1 MRVIQFHIILVTG
14 QNFVSLISKKQN
26 SIANHGVS
34 EIIVITFLQ
43 ASVSSSSK
51 WITTNSTLSHSCY
64 KD

>member
-26 SIANHGVS
+26 SVANHGVS

-43 ASVSSSSK
+43 ASVSMSVK
-51 WITTNSTLSHSCY
+51 
-64 KD
+64 